1 MSSEKISL
9 QPQGYAE
16 EEKEEEKSEPGGL
29 QERLQEDSGCKKAG
43 NQAHR
48 TKTTCRDIFITV
60 TNLLG
65 FAFVNAAVSVIHPFY
80 PIEVSFS
87 YWGLCNSGGGRY
99 FSVGELKRKLCTSH
113 CYAPPAPGGAVGGD
127 FSDFDC

>member
-16 EEKEEEKSEPGGL
+16 EEEEEKSEPGGL
-29 QERLQEDSGCKKAG
+29 QERLQEDTDYKKAG
-43 NQAHR
+43 NHR
-48 TKTTCRDIFITV
+48 TFRNIFITV

-87 YWGLCNSGGGRY
+87 YWGLCNCGGGKY
-99 FSVGELKRKLCTSH
+99 FRVGELRRSDVVDLC
-113 CYAPPAPGGAVGGD
+113 
-127 FSDFDC
+127 